1 MKYTDAKWQF
11 PEFLERHYQ
20 KRLAA
25 AADILLYN
33 IEEIASYEK
42 KSPFDITEK
51 EALNGAENWFQY
63 SENGEALIYTED
75 LRITYDLDA
84 FDVNQYLTIQ
94 GELLEKV
101 WEEWELFK
109 YYREIE
115 Y

>member
-1 MKYTDAKWQF
+1 MKYTDAKCQF
-11 PEFLERHYQ
+11 LEFLESNYQ
-20 KRLAA
+20 KRFAS

-33 IEEIASYEK
+33 IEEIAIYEK

-63 SENGEALIYTED
+63 SEDGWALIDNED
-75 LRITYDLDA
+75 LRITYYLDA
-84 FDVNQYLTIQ
+84 FDVNQYIKIQ

-101 WEEWELFK
+101 WKEWELFK